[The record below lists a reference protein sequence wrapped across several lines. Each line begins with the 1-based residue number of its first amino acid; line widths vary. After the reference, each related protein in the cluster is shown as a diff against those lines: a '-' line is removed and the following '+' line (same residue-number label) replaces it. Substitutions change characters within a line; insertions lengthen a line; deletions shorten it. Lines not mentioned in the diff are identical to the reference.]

1 MPKPGDL
8 VVNENGGAQSALHGA
23 PHLIPAEALLRL
35 NDVVGVGAQR
45 YAANNWRRIPY
56 EEHISHALE
65 HLFLLMN
72 GTADGEDH
80 LGHALCRLAFAV
92 ATEPEKPF
100 DFKEYRPIKTEPPKP
115 FCCVQ
120 HNEIPGRCIK

>member
-1 MPKPGDL
+1 MAEPGEL
-8 VVNENGGAQSALHGA
+8 VVNEAGGAQSALYGA

-35 NDVVGVGAQR
+35 NEVVGYGAKK

-72 GTADGEDH
+72 GDQSDDH

-92 ATEPEKPF
+92 AMESDGGY
-100 DFKEYRPIKTEPPKP
+100 DFKAYRPL
-115 FCCVQ
+115 
-120 HNEIPGRCIK
+120 NETPAE